1 MARFRTGVPAGILLG
16 LLVLGWL
23 VGSLPAQDAPKQ
35 PPAASKPTSRAASAL
50 DQGSITSGLYHNSS
64 FGLTCKVSFGWV
76 DRTAEMREGDSREGN
91 EPAKSRVL
99 LAVFERP
106 PEATG
111 STINSAIV
119 IAAEK
124 LTEYS
129 GLKTALDYF
138 GPITELATAKGFKVV
153 NEPYEFPVGAK
164 QLVRGDFS
172 KPRGSLTMVQSS
184 LVMLEKGYVVSFT
197 FIGGSE
203 DEVNGLVENLSF
215 AAKKGSG
222 PPHK

>member
-1 MARFRTGVPAGILLG
+1 MARFRTCVPVGILLG

-23 VGSLPAQDAPKQ
+23 VGSIPAQEAPRQ
-35 PPAASKPTSRAASAL
+35 PPAASKPTSGAASSL
-50 DQGSITSGLYHNSS
+50 DQGSIANGVYHNAS
-64 FGLTCKVSFGWV
+64 FGLACKIPFGWV
-76 DRTAEMREGDSREGN
+76 DRTAEMREGDSTGES
-91 EPAKSRVL
+91 ESAKSLVL

-106 PEATG
+106 PEATA

-153 NEPYEFPVGAK
+153 NEPYEFGVGAK
-164 QLVRGDFS
+164 QLVRGDYS

-184 LVMLEKGYVVSFT
+184 LVMLEKSYVVSFT
-197 FIGGSE
+197 SIGGSE
-203 DEVNGLVENLSF
+203 DEVNELVENLSF

-222 PPHK
+222 PHHK